1 MNLIAKKGHEKCNG
15 KDDVYMSLN
24 DAKRY
29 RFTVP
34 VEDICV
40 TNWLC
45 SQLNISNSIRNLI
58 REDIRQ
64 NGYTDVT
71 CRDIVTDGDLK
82 VPKPIRKTSKQKFVT
97 ATEPILKKLPKKEA
111 KAVAKQDE
119 QPVVIQKTTTVEQP
133 IQELVTMDPVS
144 ENMDVLT
151 KQAIQSLLD

>member
-1 MNLIAKKGHEKCNG
+1 MNLIAKKGHEKCNR
-15 KDDVYMSLN
+15 KDDVDMSLN

-34 VEDICV
+34 SEDACV

-71 CRDIVTDGDLK
+71 CRDIVTDDDSEMQNQ
-82 VPKPIRKTSKQKFVT
+82 IRKGSKKNLSTKQV
-97 ATEPILKKLPKKEA
+97 LKKLPKKETIET
-111 KAVAKQDE
+111 VT
-119 QPVVIQKTTTVEQP
+119 VQKKRPSVSSKTVMIESP
-133 IQELVTMDPVS
+133 IQDVIVKEPVS